1 MSLTKHS
8 NQFNR
13 SAAIG
18 TKYGG
23 AFTSLTP
30 LLATVL
36 LAVFPT
42 SPAAQH
48 ADEPE
53 EFEEI
58 VVVAEG
64 SQVSLS
70 GAFAGGQVARGGRVG
85 IFGNLDMMD
94 TPFASTSYT
103 AEFMLDQQAKGVADV
118 LLNDPVVR
126 TARGFGNFQEV
137 FIIRGF
143 PAFSDDMTY
152 NGIYGILPRQY
163 VATEF
168 LERVELFR
176 GASAFLNGAAP
187 GGSSL
192 GGIVNLV
199 PKRAPADALTRLTVG
214 FENDGQGYGAL
225 DVGRRLGPESRTGVR
240 VNIASR
246 NGETSVAGQD
256 RDLVA
261 VALGLDYEGERLR
274 LAADIGFQDHVIE
287 APRPSVTPFG
297 GIPEPPDAQE
307 NFAQPWTLTDER
319 QIFGVVRGEYDLNS
333 NTSVWLAVGGRNG
346 EEANVLSNP
355 NATVDGNTSAYRFDN
370 AREDDIFSAE
380 IGVRADFITGEVGH
394 RLTVSASNFSIESNN
409 AYGFSNFFAGFASNL
424 YRPTNVTPPAA
435 DWFVGGELSA
445 PHKTFETNTDS
456 IAIADMLSL
465 MDDTVLV
472 TVGARHQNIEN
483 LSFDFNSGAEL
494 SRYDEGRLTPMAG
507 IVIKRGQT
515 ISIYANYIEGLIPGE
530 VAPATSGGGPVVN
543 AGEVFEPY
551 QMEQVE
557 VGVKYDGGNF
567 GGTASAFTLSRPS
580 AFVENNVFAV
590 IGEQRNRGVEISVFG
605 QPMEHLRLLGGVTFI
620 GAELVRN
627 ANGALDGKNAVG
639 TPEVQVNL
647 NLEWDVPVVPN
658 LVIDVR
664 TVYTD
669 SQWADAA
676 NTIAV
681 PSWSRLDLG
690 ARYTFEAGGRSVTL
704 RARLDNVTDQ
714 DEWVS
719 VGGFPGS
726 NYLVLGIPRTLSITA
741 SVDF

>member
-1 MSLTKHS
+1 MSMTDYSYPFAVSGTIGSKS
-8 NQFNR
+8 RGAFNIFFLLLA
-13 SAAIG
+13 AAILAG
-18 TKYGG
+18 VPYAAG
-23 AFTSLTP
+23 A
-30 LLATVL
+30 
-36 LAVFPT
+36 
-42 SPAAQH
+42 QD
-48 ADEPE
+48 ADEDAGI
-53 EFEEI
+53 EEI
-58 VVVAEG
+58 IVVAEG
-64 SQVSLS
+64 SQVALPE
-70 GAFAGGQVARGGRVG
+70 AYAGGQVARGGRVG

-103 AEFMLDQQAKGVADV
+103 AEFILDQQAKGVADV

-126 TARGFGNFQEV
+126 AARGFGNFQEA

-199 PKRAPADALTRLTVG
+199 PKRAPDDALTRLTVG
-214 FENDGQGYGAL
+214 FENDGNGYGAL
-225 DVGRRLGPESRTGVR
+225 DVGRRFGPESRTGIR
-240 VNIASR
+240 VNLASR

-256 RDLVA
+256 RDLTAIA
-261 VALGLDYEGERLR
+261 VGLDYEGERLR
-274 LAADIGFQDHVIE
+274 LAADIGFQDHLIE

-297 GIPEPPDAQE
+297 GIPQPPDAKE
-307 NFAQPWTLTDER
+307 NFAQPWTYTDER
-319 QIFGVVRGEYDLNS
+319 QVFGVVRGEYDLTE
-333 NTSVWLAVGGRNG
+333 NTAVWLAAGGRNG

-355 NATVDGNTSAYRFDN
+355 NATPDGNTSAYRFDN
-370 AREDDIFSAE
+370 AREDDILSAE
-380 IGVRADFITGEVGH
+380 IGFRADFATGGVGH
-394 RLTVSASNFSIESNN
+394 RLTVSASNFSIESKN
-409 AYGFSNFFAGFASNL
+409 AYGFPNFFAGFASNL
-424 YRPTNVTPPAA
+424 YNPTDVMPPAA
-435 DWFVGGELSA
+435 DWFVGGVLSA

-456 IAIADMLSL
+456 IAIADMLSF

-472 TVGARHQNIEN
+472 TIGARHQNIEN

-494 SRYDEGRLTPMAG
+494 SSYDEGRLTPMAG
-507 IVIKRGQT
+507 IVVKRGET
-515 ISIYANYIEGLIPGE
+515 ISIYANYIEGLFPGE
-530 VAPATSGGGPVVN
+530 VAPATSGGSPVLN

-551 QMEQVE
+551 QLEQVE
-557 VGVKYDGGNF
+557 AGVKYDGGNF
-567 GGTASAFTLSRPS
+567 GGTASVFTVSRPS
-580 AFVENNVFAV
+580 AFVENNVFSV
-590 IGEQRNRGVEISVFG
+590 VGEQRNRGVEISVFG
-605 QPMEHLRLLGGVTFI
+605 QPFKSVRLLGGVTFL

-627 ANGALDGKNAVG
+627 ANTSLDGNDAVG
-639 TPEVQVNL
+639 TPELQVNL
-647 NLEWDVPVVPN
+647 NLEWDVPALAN
-658 LVIDVR
+658 LVVDARAVH
-664 TVYTD
+664 TD
-669 SQWADAA
+669 SQWADAD
-676 NTIAV
+676 NTITV
-681 PSWSRLDLG
+681 PSWARFDIG
-690 ARYTFEAGGRSVTL
+690 ARYSFEAGGRAVTL

>member
-1 MSLTKHS
+1 MSMTDIS
-8 NQFNR
+8 YPF
-13 SAAIG
+13 AAFGAIG
-18 TKYGG
+18 RKNRG
-23 AFTSLTP
+23 AFSIFFP
-30 LLATVL
+30 LLAALL
-36 LAVFPT
+36 LAGMPDV
-42 SPAAQH
+42 AGAQD
-48 ADEPE
+48 AEE
-53 EFEEI
+53 NQEFEEI
-58 VVVAEG
+58 VVVADG
-64 SQVSLS
+64 SQVSLPD
-70 GAFAGGQVARGGRVG
+70 AYAGGQVARGGRVG

-94 TPFASTSYT
+94 TPFAGTSYT
-103 AEFMLDQQAKGVADV
+103 ADFILDQQARGVADV

-126 TARGFGNFQEV
+126 AARGFGNFQEV

-199 PKRAPADALTRLTVG
+199 PKRAPDEALTRFTVG
-214 FENDGQGYGAL
+214 FENDGHGYGAL
-225 DVGRRLGPESRTGVR
+225 DIGRRFGPESRTGVR
-240 VNIASR
+240 VNLASR
-246 NGETSVAGQD
+246 NGETSVASQD
-256 RDLVA
+256 RDLTAFSV
-261 VALGLDYEGERLR
+261 GLDYEGERLR
-274 LAADIGFQDHVIE
+274 LAADIGFQDHVID

-297 GIPEPPDAQE
+297 GIPEPPDAKE
-307 NFAQPWTLTDER
+307 NFAQPWTYTDER
-319 QIFGVVRGEYDLNS
+319 QLFGVVRGEYDLTD
-333 NTSVWLAVGGRNG
+333 NTAVWLAVGGRNG

-355 NATVDGNTSAYRFDN
+355 NATADGNTSAYRFDN
-370 AREDDIFSAE
+370 AREDDILSAE
-380 IGVRADFITGEVGH
+380 IGFRADFTTGEVGH
-394 RLTVSASNFSIESNN
+394 RLTVSASNFSIESKN

-424 YRPTNVTPPAA
+424 YRPTDVMPPAA
-435 DWFVGGELSA
+435 DWFVGGVLTA

-494 SRYDEGRLTPMAG
+494 SSYDEGRLTPMAG
-507 IVIKRGQT
+507 IVVKRGET
-515 ISIYANYIEGLIPGE
+515 ISIYANYIEGLVPGE
-530 VAPATSGGGPVVN
+530 VAPASSGGSPVVN

-551 QMEQVE
+551 QLEQLE
-557 VGVKYDGGNF
+557 AGVKYDGGDF
-567 GGTASAFTLSRPS
+567 GGTASVFTLSRPS
-580 AFVENNVFAV
+580 AFVENNVFSV
-590 IGEQRNRGVEISVFG
+590 VGEQRNRGVEISVFG
-605 QPMEHLRLLGGVTFI
+605 QPLESVRLLGGLTFL

-627 ANGALDGKNAVG
+627 ANASLDGNDAVG
-639 TPEVQVNL
+639 TPELQVNL
-647 NLEWDVPVVPN
+647 NLEWDVPTIAN
-658 LVIDVR
+658 LVVDARAIH
-664 TVYTD
+664 TD
-669 SQWADAA
+669 SQWADAG
-676 NTIAV
+676 NTITV
-681 PSWSRLDLG
+681 PSWTRFDIG
-690 ARYTFEAGGRSVTL
+690 ARYTFDAGGRSVTL

-719 VGGFPGS
+719 VGGYPGS

>member
-1 MSLTKHS
+1 MSMTYFSYPFAATGTIGRKGG
-8 NQFNR
+8 
-13 SAAIG
+13 SAFSI
-18 TKYGG
+18 
-23 AFTSLTP
+23 FFL
-30 LLATVL
+30 LLATGI
-36 LAVFPT
+36 LAGVPYAT
-42 SPAAQH
+42 VAQD
-48 ADEPE
+48 AE
-53 EFEEI
+53 EDQEVEEI
-58 VVVAEG
+58 IVVAEG
-64 SQVSLS
+64 SQVSLP
-70 GAFAGGQVARGGRVG
+70 GAYAGGQVARGGRVG

-94 TPFASTSYT
+94 TPFAGTSYT
-103 AEFMLDQQAKGVADV
+103 AEFILDQQARGVADV

-126 TARGFGNFQEV
+126 AARGFGNFQEV

-199 PKRAPADALTRLTVG
+199 PKRAPEEALTRLTLG
-214 FENDGQGYGAL
+214 FENDGHGYGAL
-225 DVGRRLGPESRTGVR
+225 DMGRRFGPESRTGVR
-240 VNIASR
+240 VNLASR

-256 RDLVA
+256 RDLT
-261 VALGLDYEGERLR
+261 ALSVGLDYEGERLR
-274 LAADIGFQDHVIE
+274 LAADIGFQDHVID

-297 GIPEPPDAQE
+297 GVPEPPDAKE
-307 NFAQPWTLTDER
+307 NFAQPWTYTDER
-319 QIFGVVRGEYDLNS
+319 QLFGVVRGEYDLTD
-333 NTSVWLAVGGRNG
+333 NTAVWLAVGGRNG

-355 NATVDGNTSAYRFDN
+355 NATSDGNTSAYRFDN
-370 AREDDIFSAE
+370 AREDDILSAE
-380 IGVRADFITGEVGH
+380 IGLRADFVTGGVGH
-394 RLTVSASNFSIESNN
+394 RLTVSASNFSIESKN

-424 YRPTNVTPPAA
+424 YRPTDVMPPAA
-435 DWFVGGELSA
+435 DWFVGGVLSS

-456 IAIADMLSL
+456 IAIADMLSF

-494 SRYDEGRLTPMAG
+494 SSYDEGRLTPMAG
-507 IVIKRGQT
+507 IVVKRGET
-515 ISIYANYIEGLIPGE
+515 ISIYANYIEGLVPGE
-530 VAPATSGGGPVVN
+530 VAPATSGGSPVVN

-551 QMEQVE
+551 QLEQLE
-557 VGVKYDGGNF
+557 AGVKYDGGNF
-567 GGTASAFTLSRPS
+567 GGTASVFTLSRPS
-580 AFVENNVFAV
+580 AFVDNNVFSV
-590 IGEQRNRGVEISVFG
+590 VGEQRNRGVEISVFG
-605 QPMEHLRLLGGVTFI
+605 QPLESVRLLGGVTFL

-627 ANGALDGKNAVG
+627 ANASLDGNDAVG
-639 TPEVQVNL
+639 TPELQVNL
-647 NLEWDVPVVPN
+647 NLEWDVPTVAN
-658 LVIDVR
+658 LVVDVR
-664 TVYTD
+664 AIHTD
-669 SQWADAA
+669 SQWADAG
-676 NTIAV
+676 NTITV
-681 PSWSRLDLG
+681 PSWTRFDIG
-690 ARYTFEAGGRSVTL
+690 ARYSFEAGGRSVTL

>member
-1 MSLTKHS
+1 MPDVAGAQDAEE
-8 NQFNR
+8 NQ
-13 SAAIG
+13 
-18 TKYGG
+18 
-23 AFTSLTP
+23 
-30 LLATVL
+30 
-36 LAVFPT
+36 
-42 SPAAQH
+42 
-48 ADEPE
+48 

-58 VVVAEG
+58 VVVADG
-64 SQVSLS
+64 SQVSLPD
-70 GAFAGGQVARGGRVG
+70 AYAGGQVARGGRVG

-94 TPFASTSYT
+94 TPFAGTSYT
-103 AEFMLDQQAKGVADV
+103 ADFILDQQARGVADV

-126 TARGFGNFQEV
+126 AARGFGNFQEV

-199 PKRAPADALTRLTVG
+199 PKRAPDEALTRFTVG
-214 FENDGQGYGAL
+214 FENDGHGYGAL
-225 DVGRRLGPESRTGVR
+225 DIGRRFGPESRTGVR
-240 VNIASR
+240 VNLASR
-246 NGETSVAGQD
+246 NGETSVASQD
-256 RDLVA
+256 RDLTAFSV
-261 VALGLDYEGERLR
+261 GLDYEGERLR
-274 LAADIGFQDHVIE
+274 LAADIGFQDHVID

-297 GIPEPPDAQE
+297 GIPEPPDAKE
-307 NFAQPWTLTDER
+307 NFAQPWTYTDER
-319 QIFGVVRGEYDLNS
+319 QLFGVVRGEYDLTD
-333 NTSVWLAVGGRNG
+333 NTAVWLAVGGRNG

-355 NATVDGNTSAYRFDN
+355 NATADGNTSAYRFDN
-370 AREDDIFSAE
+370 AREDDILSAE
-380 IGVRADFITGEVGH
+380 IGFRADFTTGEVGH
-394 RLTVSASNFSIESNN
+394 RLTVSASNFSIESKN

-424 YRPTNVTPPAA
+424 YRPTDVMPPAA
-435 DWFVGGELSA
+435 DWFVGGVLTA

-494 SRYDEGRLTPMAG
+494 SSYDEGRLTPMAG
-507 IVIKRGQT
+507 IVVKRGET
-515 ISIYANYIEGLIPGE
+515 ISIYANYIEGLVPGE
-530 VAPATSGGGPVVN
+530 VAPASSGGSPVVN

-551 QMEQVE
+551 QLEQLE
-557 VGVKYDGGNF
+557 AGVKYDGGDF
-567 GGTASAFTLSRPS
+567 GGTASVFTLSRPS
-580 AFVENNVFAV
+580 AFVENNVFSV
-590 IGEQRNRGVEISVFG
+590 VGEQRNRGVEISVFG
-605 QPMEHLRLLGGVTFI
+605 QPLESVRLLGGLTFL

-627 ANGALDGKNAVG
+627 ANASLDGNDAVG
-639 TPEVQVNL
+639 TPELQVNL
-647 NLEWDVPVVPN
+647 NLEWDVPTIAN
-658 LVIDVR
+658 LVVDARAIH
-664 TVYTD
+664 TD
-669 SQWADAA
+669 SQWADAG
-676 NTIAV
+676 NTITV
-681 PSWSRLDLG
+681 PSWTRFDIG
-690 ARYTFEAGGRSVTL
+690 ARYTFDAGGRSVTL

-719 VGGFPGS
+719 VGGYPGS